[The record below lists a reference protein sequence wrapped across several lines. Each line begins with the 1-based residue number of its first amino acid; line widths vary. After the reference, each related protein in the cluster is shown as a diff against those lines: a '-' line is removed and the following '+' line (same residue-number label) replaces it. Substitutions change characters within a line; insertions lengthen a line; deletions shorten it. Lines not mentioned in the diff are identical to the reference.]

1 MRAGESAADGAALFS
16 ILMSV
21 DVENIALIRQRV
33 APKDH
38 YDDRLVL
45 PFDRRQ
51 KSRLRTRLESG
62 TEVGLFLE
70 RGTVLR
76 DGDFLRTEAG
86 LLVRVVA
93 ATEQV
98 YLVRCASPLQLM
110 RAAYHLGNRHVPLEI
125 GDGWIKLKRDAVL
138 RDMLLGLGAAVSDA
152 ELPFDP
158 EAGAYGGGHTHGDES
173 HGPIIHQHNP

>member
-1 MRAGESAADGAALFS
+1 MIAET
-16 ILMSV
+16 
-21 DVENIALIRQRV
+21 ENIALIRERA
-33 APKDH
+33 APQDR
-38 YDDRLVL
+38 YDDRLIL

-70 RGTVLR
+70 RGTMLR
-76 DGDFLRTEAG
+76 DGDFLRSEQGA
-86 LLVRVVA
+86 LIKVVA

-98 YLVRCASPLQLM
+98 YLVRCASSLELM

-125 GDGWIKLKRDAVL
+125 GDGWLKLKRDAVL
-138 RDMLLGLGAAVSDA
+138 RDMLLGLNADVSDA

-158 EAGAYGGGHTHGDES
+158 EAGAYGGGHNHGDEGYRS
-173 HGPIIHQHNP
+173 IIHQHKP

>member
-1 MRAGESAADGAALFS
+1 MIAQTDS
-16 ILMSV
+16 
-21 DVENIALIRQRV
+21 IALIRERV
-33 APKDH
+33 APQKH

-76 DGDFLRTEAG
+76 DGDFLRTEEG
-86 LLVRVVA
+86 VLVCVVA
-93 ATEQV
+93 ATERV
-98 YLVRCASPLQLM
+98 YLVRCESPLQLM

-125 GDGWIKLKRDAVL
+125 GDGWLKLKQDSVL
-138 RDMLLGLGAAVSDA
+138 REMLLGLGATVSDA

-158 EAGAYGGGHTHGDES
+158 EAGAYGGGHTHGDAS
-173 HGPIIHQHNP
+173 HRPIIHQHKP

>member
-1 MRAGESAADGAALFS
+1 MA
-16 ILMSV
+16 V
-21 DVENIALIRQRV
+21 DTENIALIRQRV
-33 APKDH
+33 APQDH
-38 YDDRLVL
+38 HDDRLVL

-76 DGDFLRTEAG
+76 DGDFLRTEEG

-93 ATEQV
+93 APEQV
-98 YLVRCASPLQLM
+98 YLVRCESPLQLM
-110 RAAYHLGNRHVPLEI
+110 RAGYHLGNRHVPLEI
-125 GDGWIKLKRDAVL
+125 GDGWLKLKQDSVL
-138 RDMLLGLGAAVSDA
+138 RAMLLGLGATVSDA

-158 EAGAYGGGHTHGDES
+158 EAGAYGGGHTHADAS
-173 HGPIIHQHNP
+173 HRPIIHRHKP

>member
-1 MRAGESAADGAALFS
+1 MVAKT
-16 ILMSV
+16 
-21 DVENIALIRQRV
+21 ENIALIRERV
-33 APKDH
+33 MPQDH

-62 TEVGLFLE
+62 AEVGVFLE
-70 RGTVLR
+70 RGTMLR
-76 DGDFLRTEAG
+76 DGDFLKTEEG

-93 ATEQV
+93 APEKV
-98 YLVRCASPLQLM
+98 YLVRCESTLQLM

-125 GDGWIKLKRDAVL
+125 GDGWLKLKRDSVL
-138 RDMLLGLGAAVSDA
+138 RDMLLGLGAKVSDV

-158 EAGAYGGGHTHGDES
+158 EAGAYGGGHSHGDES
-173 HGPIIHQHNP
+173 YRPIIHRHKP

>member
-1 MRAGESAADGAALFS
+1 MVAET
-16 ILMSV
+16 
-21 DVENIALIRQRV
+21 ENIALIRQRV
-33 APKDH
+33 QRQDR
-38 YDDRLVL
+38 YDDRLIL

-70 RGTVLR
+70 RGTMLR
-76 DGDFLRTEAG
+76 DGDFLQTEEG

-93 ATEQV
+93 APEQV
-98 YLVRCASPLQLM
+98 YLVRCDSPLQLM

-125 GDGWIKLKRDAVL
+125 GDGWLKLRRDAVL
-138 RDMLLGLGAAVSDA
+138 RDMLIGLHATVSDA

-173 HGPIIHQHNP
+173 HRPIIHQHKS

>member
-1 MRAGESAADGAALFS
+1 MPDD
-16 ILMSV
+16 I
-21 DVENIALIRQRV
+21 DNIALIRQRV
-33 APKDH
+33 APQDR

-76 DGDFLRTEAG
+76 DGDFLRSEEG
-86 LLVRVVA
+86 VLIRVVA
-93 ATEQV
+93 ASEQV
-98 YLVRCASPLQLM
+98 YLVRCESTLQLM

-125 GDGWIKLKRDAVL
+125 GDGWLKLKRDAVL
-138 RDMLLGLGAAVSDA
+138 RDMLLGLGATISDA

-158 EAGAYGGGHTHGDES
+158 EAGAYGGGHTHGDAS
-173 HGPIIHQHNP
+173 HRPVIHQHKP

>member
-1 MRAGESAADGAALFS
+1 
-16 ILMSV
+16 MSV
-21 DVENIALIRQRV
+21 DVDNIALIRERV
-33 APKDH
+33 APQDR

-70 RGTVLR
+70 RGTMLR
-76 DGDFLRTEAG
+76 DGDFLKTEKGAV
-86 LLVRVVA
+86 VRVVA
-93 ATEQV
+93 APENV
-98 YLVRCASPLQLM
+98 YLVRCESTLELI

-125 GDGWIKLKRDAVL
+125 GDGWLKLKRDAVL
-138 RDMLLGLGAAVSDA
+138 RDMLLGLGASVSDA

-158 EAGAYGGGHTHGDES
+158 EAGAYGGGHTHGEDS
-173 HGPIIHQHNP
+173 YQSIIHQHKS